1 MTPTHYMILCGGK
14 GQRLWPLS
22 RSNTPKQLVSVDDK
36 QTLLET
42 TVERLAQIKKN
53 TDKIGIV
60 TNKEYFQAIQQL
72 LGDIVDTYTIEPC
85 GKNTAPA
92 MLYACLQIAEEE
104 NTDPVVVFT
113 PSDHSI
119 KETFLFEKTLTSVIS
134 YAESYGDICLIG
146 VKPSKAS
153 SLYGYILANNKDEI
167 NSPINI
173 DKFIEK
179 PPQEIAEL
187 LWNTSYTLWNCG
199 IFVARNSIFL
209 QAFKEAA
216 PELYQDM
223 ISVVQGHKEYAQISP
238 CSFDTTVTEKI
249 ANRVVFASN
258 MTWQDLGDIE
268 SFVSYSQDKNSKKE
282 QNCISLNGE
291 GNIAHSKK
299 KLIAFVDVSNLCVIE
314 TDEIILVKK
323 VGEQE
328 NIRELIKKLED
339 KGFQNFL

>member
-1 MTPTHYMILCGGK
+1 MILCGGK

-22 RSNTPKQLVSVDDK
+22 RTSTPKQLVSLDNQK
-36 QTLLET
+36 TLLES
-42 TVERLAQIKKN
+42 TVERLTPLKRDI
-53 TDKIGIV
+53 DKIGIV

-92 MLYACLQIAEEE
+92 ILYSCFQIADE
-104 NTDPVVVFT
+104 NETDPVVVFT
-113 PSDHSI
+113 PADHYI
-119 KETFLFEKTLTSVIS
+119 KEQPLFEQTLKKVIS

-146 VKPSKAS
+146 VKPSRPS
-153 SLYGYILANNKDEI
+153 SVYGYILANNKDEI
-167 NSPINI
+167 NTPINI

-187 LWNTSYTLWNCG
+187 LWNTSYTLWNSG

-216 PELYQDM
+216 PELYENLRA
-223 ISVVQGHKEYAQISP
+223 VVNGHKEYAEISP
-238 CSFDTTVTEKI
+238 CSFDVTITEQI

-258 MTWQDLGDIE
+258 ITWQDLGDLE
-268 SFVSYSQDKNSKKE
+268 SFVSHAQQRETAEHKNY
-282 QNCISLNGE
+282 ISLHGE
-291 GNIAHSKK
+291 GNIAHGKK
-299 KLIAFVDVSNLCVIE
+299 KLIAFVGVSNLCVIE

-323 VGEQE
+323 TGDSE
-328 NIRELIKKLED
+328 NIRELVQKLEEE
-339 KGFQNFL
+339 GFANLV